1 MSYSV
6 SLIIPTKNRSS
17 DLEHTL
23 ESVFGQ
29 RILPTQ
35 LIIVDQ
41 GQGDET
47 KERVENLFAETRFR
61 VREKVQFC
69 YIHNT
74 MTSGLTVA
82 RNRAMEVARGDIW
95 LFLDDDVILEANF
108 LEELLAVYQRYP
120 QVTGVSGIISN
131 YRRPS
136 LPYRLWAFAFARGP
150 FHDER
155 QVVYWQGGR
164 VRGCEP
170 ITQGRAWGG

>member
-1 MSYSV
+1 MRDRVSV
-6 SLIIPTKNRSS
+6 IIPTKNRSS

-47 KERVENLFAETRFR
+47 KKRVKNLFAETRFR

-74 MTSGLTVA
+74 MVSGLTVA
-82 RNRAMEVARGDIW
+82 RNRAMEVAWGDICLRSFERRT
-95 LFLDDDVILEANF
+95 LFERGR
-108 LEELLAVYQRYP
+108 E
-120 QVTGVSGIISN
+120 
-131 YRRPS
+131 
-136 LPYRLWAFAFARGP
+136 FA
-150 FHDER
+150 
-155 QVVYWQGGR
+155 
-164 VRGCEP
+164 
-170 ITQGRAWGG
+170 ITLK